1 LCSNNIENQLF
12 PIQIKIKNMKT
23 ITTLLIVLFSI
34 NSFAQKSVHDFKVKD
49 IDGNEVSLSKYKGKV
64 LVFINTASKCGLT
77 PQYKDIQAFYEEY
90 KSKGVEVLGFPA
102 NDFMGQEPG
111 TEKEIKEF
119 CSTKFAVTFPMF
131 SKISV
136 KGSNMAPLYK
146 YLTDKKQNGVE
157 DAPVKWN
164 FQKFLVDKNGKLVK
178 SFAPSTSVTDPDFIS
193 SVKGLVK

>member
-1 LCSNNIENQLF
+1 
-12 PIQIKIKNMKT
+12 MKT
-23 ITTLLIVLFSI
+23 ITTVLIVLFSI

-111 TEKEIKEF
+111 SEKEIKEF

>member
-1 LCSNNIENQLF
+1 
-12 PIQIKIKNMKT
+12 MKS
-23 ITTLLIVLFSI
+23 IATLLIALIYISTI
-34 NSFAQKSVHDFKVKD
+34 AQKSVHDFKVKD
-49 IDGNEVSLSKYKGKV
+49 IDGKEVSLSKYKGEV
-64 LVFINTASKCGLT
+64 LVFVNTASKCGLT

-136 KGSNMAPLYK
+136 KGKDMAPLYK
-146 YLTDKKQNGVE
+146 YLTEKKQNGVV
-157 DAPVKWN
+157 DSPVKWN
-164 FQKFLVDKNGKLVK
+164 FQKFLVDKNGKVVE
-178 SFAPSTSVTDPDFIS
+178 SFAPSTTVTDSEFIS
-193 SVKGLVK
+193 SVKELIK